1 MTVGTS
7 YPAGHFKV
15 TFKVLLKRQIMK
27 NIDHLIEK
35 KAKELIILRRKLF
48 VIEWIEK
55 FPLNVRKELK
65 EFDIPKSTYYDWRRR
80 YRLEGKEGLE
90 RKRPKHA
97 PGSRWGFSFA

>member
-1 MTVGTS
+1 
-7 YPAGHFKV
+7 
-15 TFKVLLKRQIMK
+15 MK

-55 FPLNVRKELK
+55 FPGNVRKELK

-80 YRLEGKEGLE
+80 YRLEGKEGWIL
-90 RKRPKHA
+90 KYKKQL
-97 PGSRWGFSFA
+97 

>member
-1 MTVGTS
+1 
-7 YPAGHFKV
+7 
-15 TFKVLLKRQIMK
+15 MK

-55 FPLNVRKELK
+55 FPGNVRKELK

-80 YRLEGKEGLE
+80 YRLEGKEGLDGPF
-90 RKRPKHA
+90 RKK
-97 PGSRWGFSFA
+97 PGVQRTSQSSWNLS